1 MSSRIVRISV
11 VLLLGASPAAAA
23 SWSLGTQFGIASISS
38 VKARNGS
45 STVVG
50 WPANALTYEPGL
62 RLAVG
67 NETHTR
73 DATLD
78 TGWFLLDEAGSTLSL
93 FTSMGSYQHVFR
105 PEWYWSPF
113 GNAGVGWYREDA
125 ATRTHTSV
133 RFGGG
138 VGMRHAVRDGHG
150 ALRVEAR
157 YDHLDGDGDVGRPG
171 LNTMGLRFGFD
182 LWF

>member
-1 MSSRIVRISV
+1 MSSRKSCIVLA
-11 VLLLGASPAAAA
+11 LLLGAAPAAAA
-23 SWSLGTQFGIASISS
+23 SWSLGTQFGIATMTSTKS
-38 VKARNGS
+38 RNGS

-67 NETHTR
+67 NATHTR
-73 DATLD
+73 DVTLD

-93 FTSMGSYQHVFR
+93 FTSMASYQHVFK
-105 PEWYWSPF
+105 PQWYWSPLA
-113 GNAGVGWYREDA
+113 NAGAGFYREDA
-125 ATRTHTSV
+125 ATVTHTSV
-133 RFGGG
+133 RFGLGAG
-138 VGMRHAVRDGHG
+138 IRHAVRDGHG

-157 YDHLDGDGDVGRPG
+157 YDHLDGNGDSGRPG
-171 LNTMGLRFGFD
+171 LDTKQLRFGFD